1 VERLSEKVHS
11 VWLSLARIKDIMNIS
26 IDQTGLIVGAGLT
39 ITQLEFALRRAS
51 NEVKGANIST
61 IKALLWNTA
70 NLFTAQ
76 IRNQSVINTINKPT
90 NSFIDLGRKCGCRLW
105 CVDFMFG
112 WFILGYTM
120 PIGGKQVVTVCQILY
135 MIRL

>member
-1 VERLSEKVHS
+1 LSGKAHS
-11 VWLSLARIKDIMNIS
+11 VWLSLARIKDMMNIS
-26 IDQTGLIVGAGLT
+26 VDQSGLTVGAGLT
-39 ITQLEFALRRAS
+39 ITQLEFALRRA
-51 NEVKGANIST
+51 NDEIKGANVST

-76 IRNQSVINTINKPT
+76 IRNQSVINTINKLT

-112 WFILGYTM
+112 WFILGDTM
-120 PIGGKQVVTVCQILY
+120 PIGGKQICEI
-135 MIRL
+135 